1 MTSDDDHV
9 RADIEGAMN
18 RLRTLRDEA
27 RVKIHLGSMDARAAW
42 ERLQPQLVEAERA
55 AAHASKAALDAIEDA
70 ARELS
75 ILVGAL

>member
-1 MTSDDDHV
+1 
-9 RADIEGAMN
+9 
-18 RLRTLRDEA
+18 
-27 RVKIHLGSMDARAAW
+27 MDARAAW